1 MASQAHQATI
11 EPRGAAG
18 TRATAWWA
26 DPRLPGVLLFFLA
39 ALFMTVI
46 MLAASIAPAYDY
58 AGGAIS
64 DLGVITQTAWLF
76 NVTLLAVGLLNV
88 AAGYFLYLQH
98 HRTGLLA
105 LFVLAG
111 MGSVGAGSIPLGTS
125 GLHSVFALLAFV
137 FFNLEAIATA
147 AIVRGPM
154 RVVSILAG
162 VAGIVFV
169 VLMVIGDAGN
179 AAAFG
184 PIGHGG
190 TERMIVYPVMLWM
203 LAFGGYLMAG
213 ETPRT
218 AD

>member
-11 EPRGAAG
+11 EPRRAAG
-18 TRATAWWA
+18 NRAAAWWA
-26 DPRLPGVLLFFLA
+26 DPRLPGVLLFSLA

-88 AAGYFLYLQH
+88 LAGYFLYLQH

-111 MGSVGAGSIPLGTS
+111 MGSVGAGAIPLGTS
-125 GLHSVFALLAFV
+125 DLHSVFAVFAFV
-137 FFNLEAIATA
+137 FFNLEAVAAA

-154 RVVSILAG
+154 RVVSIVAG
-162 VAGIVFV
+162 VVGTVFV
-169 VLMVIGDAGN
+169 ALMVIGDAGN

-213 ETPRT
+213 ATHT